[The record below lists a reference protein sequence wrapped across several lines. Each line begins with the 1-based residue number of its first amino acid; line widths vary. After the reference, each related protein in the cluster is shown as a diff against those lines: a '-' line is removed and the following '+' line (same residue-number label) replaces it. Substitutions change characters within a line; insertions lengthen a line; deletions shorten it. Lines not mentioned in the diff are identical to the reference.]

1 MHPLPPALTGGGF
14 VVWQCPPVCRLPG
27 ARPYEKRNTT
37 LTYKV
42 LPKRHKY
49 RALYEKN
56 FAIKKLFLKFD
67 NSYIKMKK

>member
-1 MHPLPPALTGGGF
+1 MRSWFGSYGVPVPAA
-14 VVWQCPPVCRLPG
+14 G
-27 ARPYEKRNTT
+27 AGRVEKRNTT

-49 RALYEKN
+49 RALYKKN
-56 FAIKKLFLKFD
+56 FAIKKSFPKFD